1 MADKGVIPM
10 RRITKR
16 FLTAD
21 RSGRVLS
28 SNSERLT
35 DDGRGHL
42 NVTTRRMAAWCS
54 SCHRPLTD
62 TEQRRG
68 RCDYCR
74 RLTCCDACETRCSV
88 CSRRLCGDCR
98 RGFVGQTWMTVCPI
112 CLVRLRQRQ
121 AVQDHLHAR
130 KVAFER
136 QMLRQRELAR
146 LQALNLQVAR
156 IRVMA
161 QLQSARLR
169 TTGQLALIREMN
181 RLKLALARAYRYG

>member
-1 MADKGVIPM
+1 M

-21 RSGRVLS
+21 RLGHVLS

-35 DDGRGHL
+35 DDGHGHL
-42 NVTTRRMAAWCS
+42 NVTTRRIAAWCS
-54 SCHRPLTD
+54 GCHRPLTD
-62 TEQRRG
+62 MEQRRG

-74 RLTCCDACETRCSV
+74 LRTCCDACEVRCQV

-121 AVQDHLHAR
+121 VFQDQLLVR
-130 KVAFER
+130 KVVFER

-146 LQALNLQVAR
+146 LQALNLQAAQV
-156 IRVMA
+156 RVMA
-161 QLQSARLR
+161 QLQAARLHM
-169 TTGQLALIREMN
+169 TGQLALIREMN
-181 RLKLALARAYRYG
+181 RLKLALARAYRYGPRYLP

>member
-1 MADKGVIPM
+1 
-10 RRITKR
+10 
-16 FLTAD
+16 
-21 RSGRVLS
+21 
-28 SNSERLT
+28 
-35 DDGRGHL
+35 
-42 NVTTRRMAAWCS
+42 
-54 SCHRPLTD
+54 
-62 TEQRRG
+62 
-68 RCDYCR
+68 
-74 RLTCCDACETRCSV
+74 
-88 CSRRLCGDCR
+88 
-98 RGFVGQTWMTVCPI
+98 MTVCPI

>member
-1 MADKGVIPM
+1 M

-21 RSGRVLS
+21 RSGHVLS

-42 NVTTRRMAAWCS
+42 NVTTRRVAAWCS

-68 RCDYCR
+68 CCDYCR
-74 RLTCCDACETRCSV
+74 LRSCCDACEVRCHV
-88 CSRRLCGDCR
+88 CSRRLCGYCR
-98 RGFVGQTWMTVCPI
+98 RGFVGQTSMTVCPI

-121 AVQDHLHAR
+121 AFQDQLLVR
-130 KVAFER
+130 KIAFER
-136 QMLRQRELAR
+136 QMLRQRELTR
-146 LQALNLQVAR
+146 LHALNLQAAR
-156 IRVMA
+156 VRVTA
-161 QLQSARLR
+161 QLQAARLR

-181 RLKLALARAYRYG
+181 RVRLALAKAYRYGPRYLP